1 MAARK
6 KTDPSGL
13 SEDAKTI
20 IVVLLL
26 VFAFPVGL
34 ILMWIWTAWPKWTKW
49 LLTSI
54 LIIPLILIIL
64 FGYLVVRVANDYDY
78 SQLETNYN
86 YEEQIQ
92 VDYEDQVSLLR

>member
-1 MAARK
+1 MAVK
-6 KTDPSGL
+6 KDPSGL

-20 IVVLLL
+20 IVVLML
-26 VFAFPVGL
+26 VFAFPIGL
-34 ILMWIWTAWPKWTKW
+34 TLMWIWTTWPKWIKW

-54 LIIPLILIIL
+54 LLIPLVIIIL
-64 FGYLVVRVANDYDY
+64 FAYLVVRVANDYDY
-78 SQLETNYN
+78 SQLEKNYD